1 MAITKK
7 EFADVNNSVVS
18 MMKAYRNAVDNMR
31 NVLLA
36 TYNFNKSILIDALV
50 IDIDDISKIHGK
62 ESLSDDDIKEISL
75 YKDFLIS
82 HIIDDDNK
90 RKISEMEDKEV
101 LDTMYEIKVKILD
114 ILSTNEELVKYTKEY
129 KENLEELSKSKY
141 EKWQIY
147 YRTLKEKYEE
157 EDDEEKK
164 KELKKEIDEFKYIN
178 NYKFIN
184 ELIYPDVETMVKS
197 FFDEDKNS
205 YIITKC
211 FNKIKSFGLSKGMFS
226 SLINIEEEFLPEYEE
241 FNNLFLFLFTNYI
254 AYANDT
260 IKSTKKKVV
269 KIGNDLLKLKGN
281 SFYENEEKDILINA
295 IKEILDK
302 FKDYSDYFKENNQS
316 YKNSEDREKIARK
329 KKDYLVNQMI
339 EMGIPGY
346 EEYLDD
352 IEKLDKYY
360 SDKLHELEKDQILK
374 YRDMNKNNIE
384 EDDSEDKD
392 TDISE
397 EDAVDG
403 VNRE

>member
-31 NVLLA
+31 SALLA

-50 IDIDDISKIHGK
+50 IDIDDISKIHDK

-164 KELKKEIDEFKYIN
+164 KELKKEIDEFEYIN

-316 YKNSEDREKIARK
+316 YKNSEEREKIARK

-374 YRDMNKNNIE
+374 YRDMNKDNIE
-384 EDDSEDKD
+384 KDDSEDKD

-397 EDAVDG
+397 EDADE

>member
-7 EFADVNNSVVS
+7 EFADVNNTVIS

-31 NVLLA
+31 NALLT

-50 IDIDDISKIHGK
+50 IDIDDISKIHDK

-90 RKISEMEDKEV
+90 RKISEMEDREV

-129 KENLEELSKSKY
+129 KENLEELSKSRY
-141 EKWQIY
+141 EKWQLY
-147 YRTLKEKYEE
+147 YKTLKEKYEE

-164 KELKKEIDEFKYIN
+164 KELKKEIDDFRYID

-226 SLINIEEEFLPEYEE
+226 YLINIEEEFLPEYEE

-269 KIGNDLLKLKGN
+269 KIANDLLKLNGN
-281 SFYENEEKDILINA
+281 SFYIDEEKDTLINV

-316 YKNSEDREKIARK
+316 YKNSEEREKIARK
-329 KKDYLVNQMI
+329 KKDYLVSQMI

-360 SDKLHELEKDQILK
+360 SDKLHELEKDQISK
-374 YRDMNKNNIE
+374 YRDMNKNNTE
-384 EDDSEDKD
+384 KDDSEDKD
-392 TDISE
+392 ISE
-397 EDAVDG
+397 EDYNDG
-403 VNRE
+403 DDKE

>member
-7 EFADVNNSVVS
+7 EFADVNNTVIS
-18 MMKAYRNAVDNMR
+18 MMKTYRSAVDNMR
-31 NVLLA
+31 NALLA

-50 IDIDDISKIHGK
+50 IDIDDISRIHSK
-62 ESLSDDDIKEISL
+62 DSLNDDDIKEISL

-82 HIIDDDNK
+82 HIIDDENK
-90 RKISEMEDKEV
+90 NKISEMENREV

-129 KENLEELSKSKY
+129 KENLEDLSKSRY

-157 EDDEEKK
+157 EDEEKK
-164 KELKKEIDEFKYIN
+164 KELKKEIDDFKYIN
-178 NYKFIN
+178 DYKFIN

-197 FFDEDKNS
+197 FFDEGKNS

-211 FNKIKSFGLSKGMFS
+211 FNKIKSFGLSRGMFS
-226 SLINIEEEFLPEYEE
+226 SLINIEEEFLPDYEE

-269 KIGNDLLKLKGN
+269 KIANDLLKLKGN
-281 SFYENEEKDILINA
+281 SFYIDEERDALINV

-302 FKDYSDYFKENNQS
+302 FKDYSDYFKENNYS
-316 YKNSEDREKIARK
+316 YKNSEEREKIARK
-329 KKDYLVNQMI
+329 KKDYLVSQMI

-374 YRDMNKNNIE
+374 YRDMNKDNIE
-384 EDDSEDKD
+384 KDDSEDKD

-397 EDAVDG
+397 EDDDNG
-403 VNRE
+403 VNKQ